1 MYRLIDLMID
11 TPTLSFF
18 LSFFLRGSG
27 KLAISL
33 YAHLSKLL
41 CLSMRERESGRMDK

>member
-33 YAHLSKLL
+33 LCTLVQIVMLKYA
-41 CLSMRERESGRMDK
+41 RERKRPDG